1 MEEIDIIELLK
12 RVKEGNAPKSIEIN
26 ENEFKLKYSKKQSS
40 TENVAIEELYITDDN
55 DKWFDYTYIFMD
67 TKIKILDKPII
78 EELEIDSGENTTQR
92 IFEEKI
98 NEIIKWINNMCSLTY
113 YFIFTKRTKE
123 STV

>member
-98 NEIIKWINNMCSLTY
+98 NEIIKWINN
-113 YFIFTKRTKE
+113 KE
-123 STV
+123 